1 MLDHSPK
8 NRPRLPERYLRFLE
22 ISELNLFIEDL
33 QIAYEET
40 RNEKVLRVLRKLEA
54 VRNQEMQAEEFYRD
68 QEIQEFWRNPGAFPL
83 SVRTW
88 FMDYRDN
95 ELQ

>member
-1 MLDHSPK
+1 MLNSSRK
-8 NRPRLPERYLRFLE
+8 SRPPLPERYRRFLE
-22 ISELNLFIEDL
+22 LSDLNLFIEDL

-54 VRNQEMQAEEFYRD
+54 VRNQEIQAEELYRD
-68 QEIQEFWRNPGAFPL
+68 QELEEFWRNPGMFPP
-83 SVRTW
+83 SVRSW
-88 FMDYRDN
+88 FMDYRDS